1 MLQINNLQQIH
12 WEQVKEIYEEGL
24 ATGIATF
31 QTEAPKWEE
40 WDAGHIANCRFIA
53 IFDNKVVG
61 WTALSPFSSRAA
73 YSGVAEVSI
82 YVRSEYKGKGIGKVL
97 LNTLIKESEKSGF
110 WTLQASIFQ
119 ENKGSIHLH
128 KQAGFREV
136 GVRER
141 ISKLNGIW
149 RNVILFERRSSL
161 QSLND

>member
-1 MLQINNLQQIH
+1 MLQIKDLQQIH
-12 WEQVKEIYEEGL
+12 WEQVKEIYEEGI

-40 WDAGHIANCRFIA
+40 WDAGHIADCRFVA
-53 IFDNKVVG
+53 IQGDKVVG

-82 YVRSEYKGKGIGKVL
+82 YVRTEYKGKGIGKLL
-97 LNTLIKESEKSGF
+97 LNTLIKASEESGF

-119 ENKGSIHLH
+119 ENIGSIHLH

-141 ISKLNGIW
+141 ISKLNGRW
-149 RNVILFERRSSL
+149 RNVLLFERRSSL

>member
-53 IFDNKVVG
+53 ILDNKVVG

>member
-1 MLQINNLQQIH
+1 MLQIIDLQEIH
-12 WEQVKEIYEEGL
+12 WEQVKEIYEEGI

-40 WDAGHIANCRFIA
+40 WDVGHIADCRFVA
-53 IFDNKVVG
+53 IQGDKVVG

-82 YVRSEYKGKGIGKVL
+82 YVRTEYKGKGIGKLL
-97 LNTLIKESEKSGF
+97 LNTLIKASEVSGF

-119 ENKGSIHLH
+119 ENIGSIHLH

-141 ISKLNGIW
+141 ISKLNGRW
-149 RNVILFERRSSL
+149 RNVLLFERRSSL